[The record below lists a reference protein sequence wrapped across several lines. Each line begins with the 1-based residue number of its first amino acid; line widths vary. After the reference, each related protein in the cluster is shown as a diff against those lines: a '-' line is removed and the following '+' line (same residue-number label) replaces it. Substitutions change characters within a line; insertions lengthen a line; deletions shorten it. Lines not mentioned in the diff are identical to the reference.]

1 MLQAFLAIFEKPE
14 AWTVT
19 MGAKKWP
26 SPERVATKPK
36 AAASS
41 KDAKAAT
48 IKRTK
53 SGGAPATANGKK
65 KAPSK
70 SNRSSS
76 EGTLEEASIASTE
89 EAHDRPSESSVK
101 RSASVPPSD
110 MTDERASV
118 LSRSNLVDAS
128 VQTLTRTPAAASASA
143 SASTSAATT
152 GSRIL
157 ISWAGAPPAD
167 AHPSAVARLGSF
179 TKQTQLVNGHAC
191 YAHEGRADTMLWCDP
206 LKRWMIGLKE
216 NIGTDQCGVYC
227 TQLDALLPEEITGGW
242 EITNCKDTMWLPTD
256 GIKVTMPSRAASA
269 DQVTITGTREER
281 DTEGRKRAI
290 DVVSGQEHTPA
301 KTALETRVAD
311 ARSLCDVTVDIR
323 AEVLA
328 QAAFKEFM
336 TDKIDS
342 AELERRKQAAR
353 EQAVAEHEA
362 LSVLDK
368 AYDVYTA
375 ATVARVAARVAAE
388 QAFETALKAEDV
400 AASKVDEAMQAIVIE
415 AAAAGKLAAPSGV
428 PR

>member
-1 MLQAFLAIFEKPE
+1 M
-14 AWTVT
+14 
-19 MGAKKWP
+19 
-26 SPERVATKPK
+26 
-36 AAASS
+36 ASS
-41 KDAKAAT
+41 
-48 IKRTK
+48 
-53 SGGAPATANGKK
+53 
-65 KAPSK
+65 
-70 SNRSSS
+70 
-76 EGTLEEASIASTE
+76 
-89 EAHDRPSESSVK
+89 
-101 RSASVPPSD
+101 
-110 MTDERASV
+110 
-118 LSRSNLVDAS
+118 
-128 VQTLTRTPAAASASA
+128 SASA
-143 SASTSAATT
+143 AE
-152 GSRIL
+152 RIL
-157 ISWAGAPPAD
+157 VSWSGPQPAD

-179 TKQTQLVNGHAC
+179 MQQPQLVNGQNC
-191 YAHEGRADTMLWCDP
+191 YALEGRSDTMLWFSP
-206 LKRWMIGLKE
+206 KKHWKIGSKAYL
-216 NIGTDQCGVYC
+216 GTDTCSVYS
-227 TQLDALLPEEITGGW
+227 TQKDVPLPENITGGW
-242 EITNCKDTMWLPTD
+242 IIRHRNHKGWLPTD
-256 GIKVTMPSRAASA
+256 AIKVTIPPSASA
-269 DQVTITGTREER
+269 SDTDVTITGARTREER

-290 DVVSGQEHTPA
+290 DVESEQERKKA

-368 AYDVYTA
+368 AYGVYTA